1 MFPEANAPGVL
12 AAQVAVPSPD
22 ASERVRLARLA
33 RAAALL
39 VPGVLDTDPGRAG
52 LCFTASGG
60 ERVEGVTCVA
70 AGIGGYE
77 VSVYVVCR
85 LVALRALGDQVGT
98 AVSRAASIAGIAVD
112 AIHVHVV
119 DVEAH

>member
-1 MFPEANAPGVL
+1 MIPDGKALGVVDAPAGML
-12 AAQVAVPSPD
+12 SAD
-22 ASERVRLARLA
+22 GSERARLARLA
-33 RAAALL
+33 RAAALGI
-39 VPGVLDTDPGRAG
+39 PGVVGTHPGSTG

-70 AGIGGYE
+70 VSTGGYE
-77 VSVYVVCR
+77 VSLCLVCG
-85 LVALRALGDQVGT
+85 LVALRVLGDQVSA
-98 AVSRAASIAGIAVD
+98 AVRRDASIAGIAVD